1 MSFLSNKP
9 SIEEG
14 VSLLSSYMNILDDLY
29 AKYLSKEGILD
40 INSLLKGQQELDVVY
55 ELMLKGIEDMNRPRR
70 KRAFIEKIKVWSDKK
85 GLKKDEDLLN
95 QTIENLIQIYLLCN
109 AHHDKSMYFEMCIKK
124 MADAIR
130 LIRKFSISLNK
141 LIYSVPNQ

>member
-1 MSFLSNKP
+1 
-9 SIEEG
+9 
-14 VSLLSSYMNILDDLY
+14 
-29 AKYLSKEGILD
+29 
-40 INSLLKGQQELDVVY
+40 
-55 ELMLKGIEDMNRPRR
+55 MLKGIEDMNRPRRR

-109 AHHDKSMYFEMCIKK
+109 AHHDKSMYFDLCINK

-141 LIYSVPNQ
+141 LIYSRTNQ